1 MKLLWILPRWK
12 LMSELK
18 WPSKFLKVG
27 ITALQFN
34 VFRRK
39 ADHEAANAQR
49 KLTPAQKKAKNC
61 RKLQEDTSAGVSVA
75 VYRVKNLQNPAKK
88 WKLEKNASQLFMS
101 GTVVLYQDVNIVVVE
116 GGPKQLKKYRQLM
129 LKRVKWSEDTYT
141 DKDGTEHNNKC
152 ELVWEV
158 SLQRDLD
165 TF

>member
-1 MKLLWILPRWK
+1 
-12 LMSELK
+12 MSELR
-18 WPSKFLKVG
+18 WPSKLRNYLHRKYFYPFL
-27 ITALQFN
+27 
-34 VFRRK
+34 FRRK

-49 KLTPAQKKAKNC
+49 KLTPAQRKAKNC
-61 RKLQEDTSAGVSVA
+61 KKLQEDTSAGVNVA

-116 GGPKQLKKYRQLM
+116 GGPKQQKKYKQLM
-129 LKRVKWSEDTYT
+129 LRRVKWSEDTYT

-158 SLQRDLD
+158 TKTKLHIYEIFLTELS
-165 TF
+165 